1 MQTCFD
7 LVWLAAE
14 RTPDHLAIVDDQSD
28 RQLTYSQLIDE
39 IEAVAVGLQQRGVKP
54 GDRIATVLPSLFDHV
69 IVLLA
74 LQRLIAVPALINFRL
89 KQEEIAQLIEL
100 GELTGAVIPA
110 DENMAAVLKE
120 ALPEGAPLLSVGGA
134 AGPAEDYA
142 QCRGDGSS
150 LSAAPIPDPEDE
162 AFIFYTSGTTGL
174 PKGVVLAQ
182 KTVEHRILWIST
194 QAGYRYGT
202 HNVSLGFMPLSHAI
216 GYFGVLLL
224 TLAHNGTYH
233 VMSAFNPVAAN
244 DAVENLGVNYLFAVP
259 QLLFAMTKAPNY
271 DPAKMKSLEL
281 VLHGGA
287 QISGDLLDQIGAEW
301 PCQIRHIYGTTE
313 TMNSLYHPNPVGHP
327 LRLRPGFYSRVR
339 IIEVGGTPDQ
349 IVGVGQEG
357 ELIIDANVDTIFSS
371 YLNRP
376 DATAEAL
383 RDGWYY
389 SGDVCLKHENGDM
402 DLIGRVDDMIRSGG
416 ENIHPS
422 EVEPTLESHPAIKEV
437 SLIGIP
443 DPKWGEMVVACLTAV
458 DSDWVVEAAELD
470 TFMKES
476 TVADFKRPK
485 AYVFMNALP
494 RNAANKILRR
504 ELREIAVNTQAG
516 DGDWD
521 FVTV

>member
-1 MQTCFD
+1 
-7 LVWLAAE
+7 
-14 RTPDHLAIVDDQSD
+14 
-28 RQLTYSQLIDE
+28 
-39 IEAVAVGLQQRGVKP
+39 
-54 GDRIATVLPSLFDHV
+54 
-69 IVLLA
+69 
-74 LQRLIAVPALINFRL
+74 
-89 KQEEIAQLIEL
+89 
-100 GELTGAVIPA
+100 
-110 DENMAAVLKE
+110 
-120 ALPEGAPLLSVGGA
+120 
-134 AGPAEDYA
+134 
-142 QCRGDGSS
+142 
-150 LSAAPIPDPEDE
+150 
-162 AFIFYTSGTTGL
+162 
-174 PKGVVLAQ
+174 
-182 KTVEHRILWIST
+182 
-194 QAGYRYGT
+194 
-202 HNVSLGFMPLSHAI
+202 
-216 GYFGVLLL
+216 
-224 TLAHNGTYH
+224 
-233 VMSAFNPVAAN
+233 
-244 DAVENLGVNYLFAVP
+244 
-259 QLLFAMTKAPNY
+259 
-271 DPAKMKSLEL
+271 
-281 VLHGGA
+281 
-287 QISGDLLDQIGAEW
+287 
-301 PCQIRHIYGTTE
+301 
-313 TMNSLYHPNPVGHP
+313 
-327 LRLRPGFYSRVR
+327 LRLRPGFYSRIR